1 MNFNLIKKVA
11 MVGIPTYAVAIYTE
25 QMVYTMPMLAI
36 TTIIATTLFKDS
48 QDFEN
53 RIEEDIEEEDDSDD
67 LEFFDSGD

>member
-1 MNFNLIKKVA
+1 

-67 LEFFDSGD
+67 LEFFDSGDWKIKN

>member
-1 MNFNLIKKVA
+1 

>member
-1 MNFNLIKKVA
+1 
-11 MVGIPTYAVAIYTE
+11 
-25 QMVYTMPMLAI
+25 MPMLAI

>member
-1 MNFNLIKKVA
+1 

-53 RIEEDIEEEDDSDD
+53 RIEEDTEEEDDSDD
-67 LEFFDSGD
+67 LEFFDSGDWKIKN

>member
-1 MNFNLIKKVA
+1 

-67 LEFFDSGD
+67 LEFFDSGDWKIKI